1 MSKKNSLVTINLP
14 DEVGNLTINEL
25 LEMGGDVQATAN
37 KVSVRKTMETGVVS
51 FQFETFPE
59 GGAKEKFANLLH
71 KKKKEEYR
79 EDIIAMKQSGMK
91 QKDIA
96 DELGISP
103 SYVTQLLK
111 DCSQSQFLFSNGV
124 SPSYVAKMPKMKDE

>member
-1 MSKKNSLVTINLP
+1 
-14 DEVGNLTINEL
+14 
-25 LEMGGDVQATAN
+25 
-37 KVSVRKTMETGVVS
+37 
-51 FQFETFPE
+51 
-59 GGAKEKFANLLH
+59 
-71 KKKKEEYR
+71 
-79 EDIIAMKQSGMK
+79 MKQSGMK

-124 SPSYVAKMPKMKDE
+124 SPSYPAKMPKMKDE

>member
-14 DEVGNLTINEL
+14 DEIGNLTINEL
-25 LEMGGDVQATAN
+25 LELGGDVQASAN
-37 KVSVRKTMETGVVS
+37 KVSVRKTMEAGVVS
-51 FQFETFPE
+51 FQFETFE
-59 GGAKEKFANLLH
+59 ESSARGKITNLLH
-71 KKKKEEYR
+71 KKKKDEYR
-79 EDIIAMKQSGMK
+79 EDIIALKQSGMK

-124 SPSYVAKMPKMKDE
+124 SPSYVAKMPKIKE

>member
-1 MSKKNSLVTINLP
+1 MILA
-14 DEVGNLTINEL
+14 DW
-25 LEMGGDVQATAN
+25 
-37 KVSVRKTMETGVVS
+37 KVYILRLS
-51 FQFETFPE
+51 
-59 GGAKEKFANLLH
+59 EKISNLLH
-71 KKKKEEYR
+71 RKKKDEYR

-124 SPSYVAKMPKMKDE
+124 SPSYPAKMPKMKDE